1 MRLVHGQTEEVPDV
15 KVAGE
20 DDLVTVEGVINFET
34 EQGLT

>member
-1 MRLVHGQTEEVPDV
+1 MRLVHGQTEEVRDV
-15 KVAGE
+15 KVAVE